1 MPNLSANPWVRPG
14 PSRLHPVLIAISG
27 NIGAGKSTLT
37 QRLADHYGYRA
48 DLESVRDNPYLDDF
62 YLDMARWAFPLQI
75 YFLNQ
80 RFRQARRVA
89 PSDEGVVMDRTLYE
103 DAEIFAANL
112 RQLGHLSERDYQ
124 NYRGLYDTM
133 LSFVR
138 LPDLLIYL
146 RGSVPTLQARIQQRY
161 RANPPARA
169 NENRIPADYLQHL
182 NERYDAWVQ
191 SFSLAPV
198 FTIPIDSVDLAQSA
212 QFAALVGRIDQWRN
226 VARRAAAPNHT
237 S

>member
-1 MPNLSANPWVRPG
+1 MPRSSRPTCANSVTSASATTKTTADCTKPCCRSSRP
-14 PSRLHPVLIAISG
+14 
-27 NIGAGKSTLT
+27 
-37 QRLADHYGYRA
+37 
-48 DLESVRDNPYLDDF
+48 
-62 YLDMARWAFPLQI
+62 
-75 YFLNQ
+75 
-80 RFRQARRVA
+80 
-89 PSDEGVVMDRTLYE
+89 
-103 DAEIFAANL
+103 
-112 RQLGHLSERDYQ
+112 
-124 NYRGLYDTM
+124 
-133 LSFVR
+133 
-138 LPDLLIYL
+138 PDLLIYL

>member
-1 MPNLSANPWVRPG
+1 MF
-14 PSRLHPVLIAISG
+14 IAISG

-37 QRLADHYGYRA
+37 RRLADHYGYRP

-80 RFRQARRVA
+80 RFRQARRVSQ
-89 PSDEGVVMDRTLYE
+89 SDEPVVMDRTIYE

-112 RQLGHLSERDYQ
+112 HQLGHLSARDYQ
-124 NYRGLYDTM
+124 NYRGLYETM

-138 LPDLLIYL
+138 PPDLLIYL
-146 RGSVPTLQARIQQRY
+146 RGSVPILQTRIQQRH
-161 RANPPARA
+161 RTGAPARA
-169 NENRIPADYLQHL
+169 NENHIPADYLRHL
-182 NERYDAWVQ
+182 NERYDAWAE

-198 FTIPIDSVDLAQSA
+198 FTVPIDSVDLAQEVH
-212 QFAALVGRIDQWRN
+212 FAALVGRIDS
-226 VARRAAAPNHT
+226 V
-237 S
+237 

>member
-1 MPNLSANPWVRPG
+1 M
-14 PSRLHPVLIAISG
+14 LIAISG

-80 RFRQARRVA
+80 RFRQARRVRQSA
-89 PSDEGVVMDRTLYE
+89 EGVVMDRTIYE

-112 RQLGHLSERDYQ
+112 RQLGHLSERDHQ

-138 LPDLLIYL
+138 APDLLIYL
-146 RGSVPTLQARIQQRY
+146 RGDVSTLQARIQQRH
-161 RANPPARA
+161 RTGDPARA
-169 NENRIPADYLQHL
+169 NENRIPAEYLQHL

-191 SFSLAPV
+191 RFSLAPV
-198 FTIPIDSVDLAQSA
+198 FTIPIDSVDLAEEVH
-212 QFAALVGRIDQWRN
+212 FAALVGRIDRW
-226 VARRAAAPNHT
+226 RAAAPNRT
-237 S
+237 P

>member
-1 MPNLSANPWVRPG
+1 M
-14 PSRLHPVLIAISG
+14 LIAVSG

-48 DLESVRDNPYLDDF
+48 DLELVRDNPYLDDF

-89 PSDEGVVMDRTLYE
+89 QSDKGVVMDRTIYE

-112 RQLGHLSERDYQ
+112 RQLGHLTERDHQ
-124 NYRGLYDTM
+124 NYRGLYETM
-133 LSFVR
+133 LTFVR
-138 LPDLLIYL
+138 APDLLIYL
-146 RGSVPTLQARIQQRY
+146 RGSVPTLQARIAQRH
-161 RANPPARA
+161 RTATAGRA
-169 NENRIPADYLQHL
+169 NENRIPTDYLQHL

-198 FTIPIDSVDLAQSA
+198 FTVSIDSVDLAEA
-212 QFAALVGRIDQWRN
+212 VHFVALVGRIDS
-226 VARRAAAPNHT
+226 V
-237 S
+237 

>member
-1 MPNLSANPWVRPG
+1 M
-14 PSRLHPVLIAISG
+14 LIAISG

-48 DLESVRDNPYLDDF
+48 DLETVRDNPYLDDF
-62 YLDMARWAFPLQI
+62 YLDMVRWAFPLQI

-89 PSDEGVVMDRTLYE
+89 QSDAGVVMDRTLYE

-112 RQLGHLSERDYQ
+112 HQLGHLSERDYQ
-124 NYRGLYDTM
+124 NYRGLYETM
-133 LSFVR
+133 RSFVR
-138 LPDLLIYL
+138 PPDLLIYL
-146 RGSVPTLQARIQQRY
+146 RGSVPTLQRRIQERY
-161 RANPPARA
+161 RTNAPARA
-169 NENRIPADYLQHL
+169 NENRIPADYLHHL
-182 NERYDAWVQ
+182 NERYDDWVQ

-198 FTIPIDSVDLAQSA
+198 FTIPIDSVDLAQEVH
-212 QFAALVGRIDQWRN
+212 FAALVGRIDQWR
-226 VARRAAAPNHT
+226 AAAPNRT